1 MKALDINNL
10 YFRYKDCEKLIIDDL
25 SFSIDKNEFVTIIAP
40 SGTGKS
46 TLFRLILGLLK
57 PQRGSVEV
65 SKEDNKNIIG
75 YMPQKDSLMP
85 WRNILD
91 NITVGLEL
99 NGYKK
104 KEARKIAATYFEDFG
119 LKNTEKLY
127 PHEIS
132 GGMRQRASFLR
143 ATVNNPSIL
152 LLDEPFSSLDALTRR
167 KMQSWLLDLCQRQKN
182 TVFMITHDIDEA
194 LLLSDRILICTQ
206 VPYKNLKSIDVNLQR
221 PRNYETTLTTE
232 FIELK
237 RVILNILDVIDEN
250 KGGIEECKNLKI
262 TYSL

>member
-1 MKALDINNL
+1 MKALEINNL
-10 YFRYKDCEKLIIDDL
+10 SFKYKDSKKLIIDDL
-25 SFSIDKNEFVTIIAP
+25 SISIDKNEFVTIIAP

-57 PQRGSVEV
+57 PQKGIIAVE
-65 SKEDNKNIIG
+65 NKADKNVIG

-91 NITVGLEL
+91 NTAVGLEL
-99 NGYKK
+99 NGHSKK
-104 KEARKIAATYFEDFG
+104 KARKIAAAYFKDFG
-119 LKNTEKLY
+119 LEGTEKYY
-127 PHEIS
+127 PYELS

-143 ATVNNPSIL
+143 AIVNNPSML

-167 KMQSWLLDLCQRQKN
+167 KMQAWLLELCQKEKN

-194 LLLSDRILICTQ
+194 LLLSDRILICTEI
-206 VPYKNLKSIDVNLQR
+206 PYKNLKSIEVNIER
-221 PRNYETTLTTE
+221 PRSYETTLSSD

-237 RVILNILDVIDEN
+237 RSILNILDGLEEN
-250 KGGIEECKNLKI
+250 ERGN
-262 TYSL
+262 S

>member
-1 MKALDINNL
+1 MKALEINNL
-10 YFRYKDCEKLIIDDL
+10 SFKYKDSNKLIIDDL

-46 TLFRLILGLLK
+46 TLFRLILGLLR
-57 PQRGSVEV
+57 PQKGDINILSEGV
-65 SKEDNKNIIG
+65 KNIIG

-91 NITVGLEL
+91 NTAVGLEL
-99 NGYKK
+99 NGYSKK
-104 KEARKIAATYFEDFG
+104 DARNKAVKYFESFR
-119 LKNTEKLY
+119 LKGTEKSY
-127 PHEIS
+127 PNELS

-143 ATVNNPSIL
+143 AIVNNPSIL

-167 KMQSWLLDLCQRQKN
+167 KMQTWLLDLCQREKN

-194 LLLSDRILICTQ
+194 LLLSDRILICTEL
-206 VPYKNLKSIDVNLQR
+206 PYKNLKSIEVSIKR
-221 PRNYETTLTTE
+221 PRNYETTLSSE

-237 RVILNILDVIDEN
+237 RVILNILDMLEDT
-250 KGGIEECKNLKI
+250 KEEVKNEEI
-262 TYSL
+262 

>member
-1 MKALDINNL
+1 MKALEINNL
-10 YFRYKDCEKLIIDDL
+10 YFRYKDSEKVIIDDL
-25 SFSIDKNEFVTIIAP
+25 SFSIDKNEFITIIAP

-57 PQRGSVEV
+57 PQRGSVQIYNEN
-65 SKEDNKNIIG
+65 NKNIIG

-104 KEARKIAATYFEDFG
+104 KEARKIAVTYFEDFG
-119 LKNTEKLY
+119 LKGTEKLY
-127 PHEIS
+127 PHELS

-167 KMQSWLLDLCQRQKN
+167 KMQSWLLDLCQKQRN

-194 LLLSDRILICTQ
+194 LLLSDRILICTEL
-206 VPYKNLKSIDVNLQR
+206 PYKNLRSIDVNFKR
-221 PRNYETTLTTE
+221 PRNYETTLSSE
-232 FIELK
+232 FISLK
-237 RVILNILDVIDEN
+237 RDILNILDDVDY
-250 KGGIEECKNLKI
+250 KGGMEECKDLKI

>member
-1 MKALDINNL
+1 MKALGVNNL
-10 YFRYKDCEKLIIDDL
+10 TFAYQDAKKLIIDDL

-46 TLFRLILGLLK
+46 TLFRLILGLLQ
-57 PQRGSVEV
+57 PQRGSIHIP
-65 SKEDNKNIIG
+65 KEGDKNIVG

-91 NITVGLEL
+91 NTAVGLEL
-99 NGYKK
+99 NGHSK
-104 KEARKIAATYFEDFG
+104 KEARKIAATYFADFG
-119 LKNTEKLY
+119 LKGTEKHY
-127 PHEIS
+127 PHQLS

-143 ATVNNPSIL
+143 AIVNNPSIL

-167 KMQSWLLDLCQRQKN
+167 KMQAWLLELCQKESN

-194 LLLSDRILICTQ
+194 LLLSDRILICNEL
-206 VPYKNLKSIDVNLQR
+206 PYRNLQSIEVNFAR
-221 PRNYETTLTTE
+221 PRNYQTTLTSE

-237 RVILNILDVIDEN
+237 KVILNILDGLGDEM
-250 KGGIEECKNLKI
+250 GGRVG
-262 TYSL
+262 